1 MIYICHVQ
9 LLRALVLSAK
19 VLWKSHCVTFSFVVH
34 VFSCRIGKSLLPSS
48 HYSSFTRPT
57 PHSPPQPFN
66 PRDTPAQNGSG
77 QSAPNKY
84 PFLPPPEG
92 RPEWNWMKPHLILLN
107 IIGPSMFAK
116 LQRYICVPLIGIP
129 LFIALGYILQMLMTN
144 FSPSGRGG

>member
-1 MIYICHVQ
+1 LI
-9 LLRALVLSAK
+9 
-19 VLWKSHCVTFSFVVH
+19 FSLFIFH
-34 VFSCRIGKSLLPSS
+34 TTHTAFA
-48 HYSSFTRPT
+48 H
-57 PHSPPQPFN
+57 QPFT
-66 PRDTPAQNGSG
+66 PFTPLTPAQNGSG

>member
-1 MIYICHVQ
+1 M
-9 LLRALVLSAK
+9 
-19 VLWKSHCVTFSFVVH
+19 
-34 VFSCRIGKSLLPSS
+34 
-48 HYSSFTRPT
+48 T
-57 PHSPPQPFN
+57 PAP
-66 PRDTPAQNGSG
+66 PAQNGSG